1 MPKPNYEWQG
11 HWNTRTELIM
21 LNSAWYKIE
30 YDLDVNQLALYY
42 DEFFNYEHEAV
53 GNKPLVT
60 ISLTELPSVN
70 DAIKL
75 LANAFAEQMLKL
87 AEENE
92 NA

>member
-1 MPKPNYEWQG
+1 
-11 HWNTRTELIM
+11 M
-21 LNSAWYKIE
+21 LNNAWYKIE
-30 YDLDVNQLALYY
+30 YNFDTNELSLYHW
-42 DEFFNYEHEAV
+42 EFFSDEHEIQDH
-53 GNKPLVT
+53 KPLVT

>member
-1 MPKPNYEWQG
+1 MPKEWFS
-11 HWNTRTELIM
+11 HFNIKSRFIW
-21 LNSAWYKIE
+21 LNNVMYDMQ
-30 YDLDVNQLALYY
+30 YDLDTNEFSLYHW
-42 DEFFNYEHEAV
+42 EFFSDEHEIQDH
-53 GNKPLVT
+53 KPLVT

-92 NA
+92 NGLH